1 MRASDARARQQVD
14 RMLREAAAAAR
25 YVAGGKE
32 RFFDLRTPEFR
43 DGAELRTLHFAET
56 ATKIG
61 KPFRRANPLIPW
73 ADLDQLRNDLVHEY
87 PEVKAEGVWRFV
99 HDDLP
104 PIVARLR
111 RASYPPP
118 EE

>member
-1 MRASDARARQQVD
+1 MA
-14 RMLREAAAAAR
+14 REAAAAER
-25 YVAGGKE
+25 YVSGGKE
-32 RFFDLRTPEFR
+32 RFFDIRTPEFR
-43 DGAELRTLHFAET
+43 DGAELRVLHFAET

-61 KPFRRANPLIPW
+61 KPFRKANPLVPW

-87 PEVKAEGVWRFV
+87 PEVKADQVWRFV

-104 PIVARLR
+104 SIVGRLR
-111 RASYPPP
+111 RAKYPLS